1 MDKSSNLQ
9 HFFKAID
16 RAHRQQQS
24 FLFALTTSLGGQEIP
39 DSLTLEFEIMPPIL
53 EVTDKRKRGKKK

>member
-1 MDKSSNLQ
+1 MDKPNNLQ

-16 RAHRQQQS
+16 RAHHQQKS
-24 FLFALTTSLGGQEIP
+24 LLFALTASIEGQEASEP
-39 DSLTLEFEIMPPIL
+39 LTLEFILSPPVL